1 MSSKKPALGRGLS
14 ALLDGTSSNETY
26 PSKSSNIE
34 SVPSNL
40 EEGSTNLIS
49 IKNIEANPFQPRTH
63 FEKEALE
70 ELTNSIKEHGVIQP
84 ITVRKIGQNRFQI
97 ISGERRFRASQNAG
111 LTEIPVYV
119 RVADDQTML
128 EMAIIENVQRKDLNA
143 IEIALSYQRLID
155 ECSITQEQVGD
166 RVSKSRA
173 SVTNY
178 LRLLNL
184 PDEIQAG
191 IRDEKI
197 SMGHARALLGFEN
210 ESDKIKIYRNILDSN
225 LSVRKVEE
233 LAKQSKE
240 PKTAASTTKKTTIPL
255 SILKVKDNL
264 AFHLNT
270 KINIDKDISGK
281 GKIVINFED
290 EAHLQRI
297 IEALDN

>member
-26 PSKSSNIE
+26 PSKTSNVE
-34 SVPSNL
+34 SVPSNI

-49 IKNIEANPFQPRTH
+49 IKNVEANPFQPRTH
-63 FEKEALE
+63 FEKEALD

-84 ITVRKIGQNRFQI
+84 ITVRKIGQNRYQI

-111 LTEIPVYV
+111 LTEIPVFV

-155 ECSITQEQVGD
+155 ECNITQEQVGD

-210 ESDKIKIYRNILDSN
+210 ESDQIKIYRNILDSN

-240 PKTAASTTKKTTIPL
+240 PKADKPITKKPTIPL

-270 KINIDKDISGK
+270 KINIDNDISGK
-281 GKIVINFED
+281 GKIVINFDD
-290 EAHLQRI
+290 EAHLLRI

>member
-26 PSKSSNIE
+26 PSKTSNVESVLSNI
-34 SVPSNL
+34 

-49 IKNIEANPFQPRTH
+49 IKNVEANPFQPRTH
-63 FEKEALE
+63 FEKEALD

-84 ITVRKIGQNRFQI
+84 ITVRKIGQNRYQI

-111 LTEIPVYV
+111 LTEIPVFV

-155 ECSITQEQVGD
+155 ECNITQEQVGD

-210 ESDKIKIYRNILDSN
+210 ESDQIKIYRNILDSN

-240 PKTAASTTKKTTIPL
+240 PKADKPITKNPTIPL

-270 KINIDKDISGK
+270 KINIDNDISGK
-281 GKIVINFED
+281 GKIVINFDD
-290 EAHLQRI
+290 EAHLLRI

>member
-155 ECSITQEQVGD
+155 ECNITQEQVGD

-210 ESDKIKIYRNILDSN
+210 ESDKIKVYRNILDSN

-240 PKTAASTTKKTTIPL
+240 PKTAKPTTKKTTIPL

-270 KINIDKDISGK
+270 KINIDKDFSGK

>member
-34 SVPSNL
+34 SVPSNF
-40 EEGSTNLIS
+40 EEGSTNMIS
-49 IKNIEANPFQPRTH
+49 IKNVEANPFQPRTH

-84 ITVRKIGQNRFQI
+84 ITVRKIGQNRYQI

-111 LTEIPVYV
+111 LTEIPVFV

-155 ECSITQEQVGD
+155 ECNITQEQVGD

-210 ESDKIKIYRNILDSN
+210 ENDKIKVYRNILDSN

-240 PKTAASTTKKTTIPL
+240 PKPNTPTTKKPSIPL

-297 IEALDN
+297 IDALDN